1 MPTVLVHNAYGKS
14 RVRLTKVQRHPD
26 RHDLFEWSIDVQL
39 TGDFADA
46 YAIGDNRQ
54 VVATDTMK
62 NIVYALASD
71 IQLSSPEAFA
81 IVLCQHMLN
90 SYSQIASASVDIHV
104 DPWRRM
110 ELDGQPHPHSFVG
123 GESEKRTCHVVQNR
137 STRTLSAGIAD
148 LLILKTTDSSWC
160 DFHRDQFRTLPDC
173 ADRIFATSLTANWI
187 YSDIT
192 DWDIAHSAIRRSLL
206 ETFAAHKS
214 LGVQHTLNAMG
225 QAALAACSAASE
237 ITLTMPNRHRLLVNL
252 TPFGRDN
259 KNEVF
264 VATDEPFGLITG
276 TLKRS

>member
-14 RVRLTKVQRHPD
+14 RVRLTKVQRHAD

-39 TGDFADA
+39 TGDFAAA
-46 YAIGDNRQ
+46 YATGDNRK

-62 NIVYALASD
+62 NIVYALAAD
-71 IQLSSPEAFA
+71 TELSSPEEFA
-81 IVLCQHMLN
+81 IVLCQHMLD
-90 SYSQIASASVDIHV
+90 SYSQVASASVDILV

-110 ELDGQPHPHSFVG
+110 VVDGQPHPHSFIG
-123 GESEKRTCHVVQNR
+123 GESEKRTCRVEQNR
-137 STRTLSAGIAD
+137 SKRTIIAGIAE
-148 LLILKTTDSSWC
+148 LLILKTADSSWC

-173 ADRIFATSLTANWI
+173 TDRIFATSLTANWI
-187 YSDIT
+187 YSAST

-225 QAALAACSAASE
+225 QAALDACSAASE

-252 TPFGRDN
+252 APFGRDN

-276 TLKRS
+276 TLKRN